1 MDVPYE
7 FVKIDRFRCPPE
19 FWAAF
24 GYTGQQRH
32 VGLWWER
39 AGDEASF
46 CDGEYTVVGAEWAA
60 YLTLVEHPRNW
71 PLLDLDVEL
80 GDSDTEATHMLVLDR
95 EDPGA
100 AWVAPREA
108 AERWLHEQAWPE
120 GRAEPDDLEFLEGK
134 TELTPELIETALNH
148 AFARLHEVE
157 RFESVED
164 MMRDRAA
171 KLAAL
176 QEALDRD

>member
-1 MDVPYE
+1 MDVPCE
-7 FVKIDRFRCPPE
+7 FVRIDGFRCPPE

-32 VGLWWER
+32 VSLWWER
-39 AGDEASF
+39 SGDEASF

-71 PLLDLDVEL
+71 PLLDLDVRL

-108 AERWLHEQAWPE
+108 AERWLRGQAFPD
-120 GRAEPDDLEFLEGK
+120 GRDLEGAV
-134 TELTPELIETALNH
+134 ELTCELIEAALRH
-148 AFARLHEVE
+148 SFARLHEVK

-164 MMRDRAA
+164 LMRDRAV
-171 KLAAL
+171 KLDAL
-176 QEALDRD
+176 QKALDSKEE

>member
-1 MDVPYE
+1 MDVPRE
-7 FVKIDRFRCPPE
+7 FIRIDGFRCPPE

-39 AGDEASF
+39 SGDEASF

-60 YLTLVEHPRNW
+60 YLTLVDHPRNW

-108 AERWLHEQAWPE
+108 TKRWLHEQAYPGELTEPE
-120 GRAEPDDLEFLEGK
+120 G
-134 TELTPELIETALNH
+134 TVELTPKLVDAALRH

-157 RFESVED
+157 RFEAVED
-164 MMRDRAA
+164 LMRDRAER
-171 KLAAL
+171 LAAL
-176 QEALDRD
+176 EEALDHE

>member
-1 MDVPYE
+1 MDIPSE
-7 FVKIDRFRCPPE
+7 FIRLDGFRCPAE

-24 GYTGQQRH
+24 GYTGRQRH

-46 CDGEYTVVGAEWAA
+46 CDGECTVVGAEWAA

-100 AWVAPREA
+100 AWVAPREV

-120 GRAEPDDLEFLEGK
+120 GHTESDNLEFLEGQ
-134 TELTPELIETALNH
+134 TELTPELIKAALNH
-148 AFARLHEVE
+148 AFTRMHGVK
-157 RFESVED
+157 RFESVKD
-164 MMRDRAA
+164 LMRDQVI
-171 KLAAL
+171 KLTAL
-176 QEALDRD
+176 QKALDRG